1 MEAVEEKEKV
11 GVDGGDGVHDRMKQ
25 CVGFRCKDSY
35 FVVNRWSIQ
44 KFPIF
49 ARGLVYLMEIRMF
62 KEKMTDR
69 ISRLK
74 QLLSSTITKEFLRF
88 AIVGVVATG
97 IHYGV
102 YLLLLRWL
110 KVNVAY
116 SFGYVISL
124 CCNLLMTSFFTFRE
138 KITWKRTLGF
148 LASHGVNYAL
158 HIVFLNLFLYLGVAE
173 RWAPIPVYCIVIPIN
188 FVLVRTAFKKL

>member
-1 MEAVEEKEKV
+1 MIGKLRLILADE
-11 GVDGGDGVHDRMKQ
+11 R
-25 CVGFRCKDSY
+25 
-35 FVVNRWSIQ
+35 
-44 KFPIF
+44 
-49 ARGLVYLMEIRMF
+49 F
-62 KEKMTDR
+62 KE
-69 ISRLK
+69 
-74 QLLSSTITKEFLRF
+74 FVRF
-88 AIVGVVATG
+88 ALVGVVATG
-97 IHYGV
+97 IHYGA

-124 CCNLLMTSFFTFRE
+124 CCNLLLTSFFTFRE
-138 KITWKRTLGF
+138 KITWKKTLGF

>member
-1 MEAVEEKEKV
+1 M
-11 GVDGGDGVHDRMKQ
+11 G
-25 CVGFRCKDSY
+25 
-35 FVVNRWSIQ
+35 
-44 KFPIF
+44 
-49 ARGLVYLMEIRMF
+49 IRMF

-69 ISRLK
+69 KNRLK

-138 KITWKRTLGF
+138 KITWKKTLGF